1 MKTQPYCRFVVL
13 FFLLLLVR
21 NALMAENAPTPFSY
35 KEHWEI
41 VAQFNKD
48 ARPESAL
55 KEVEVLLKQAESEK
69 NTLQFIKASVEAM
82 VCTLKIEP
90 DKAPQ
95 QISNFEALIGKT
107 PDASNKALLQS
118 MTAELYLMYY
128 KNNAYYINKRTEVFG
143 PNTGNLEL
151 WTKNTF
157 SDTIQ
162 SLLTSSLKPSEKLQ
176 ETVIGPYRVLLENGP
191 NKRIQPTLYE
201 FLAKRTIDLLM
212 DLKNVK
218 QESDFDA
225 SPEFLFLPANL
236 FTSAEVDSTT
246 GSTIDRE
253 IIRTYQ
259 QWLRFRLNGTQ
270 PIVLLRTDFS
280 RIETF
285 EELLEGRNQYQSDVD
300 NGLNSSEA
308 AYLQALE
315 TLASKFDKTAE
326 VLSVIAA
333 EATFY
338 KDKHDANDSI
348 RKYFLRKAY
357 ERCADGIARFPRS
370 SEVKV
375 LKNLQ
380 DQIRQKRMYL
390 SNNQVVKPH
399 TTLEVMLH
407 ASNIEKVELKIYKVN
422 TSAIDYYRNISN
434 EWKSVSPVSALLEKR
449 WIKLNQDSDF
459 NLLKTVIPIKTR
471 GYGIY
476 EFTLGTNENPNDL
489 LLGRFVVS
497 DMAYMAQNATKTAFY
512 VVDRVSGK
520 PVSNVR
526 INAFTTKWKQT
537 KKELVP
543 LFQEGRT
550 DQNGLLE
557 FLPPK
562 NTYNNAVL
570 FFEKGADKYLSS
582 IHQMFRYNYGQ
593 NEYKGM
599 NLKMFT
605 DRSLYRPGQRVYF
618 KGIAYFFSTDRQE
631 VAVNETIEVK
641 LLDANRKQVAIKT
654 MQTNEFGSFA
664 DSFVLPEDGLNGT
677 FTLMANNSYT
687 SFWVEAYKRPTF
699 EVTLERPKMEL
710 RFGQTVRM
718 QGKVM
723 AYAGFPVSKATVEY
737 KVMRQSHFRM
747 LGQRTQTVVSN
758 GTAQTSAE
766 GTFDISFLAKR
777 DNELIGEQYYTYYIS
792 ASVTDQKGE
801 TQQGSNDISVG
812 DRTLFISSKF
822 SDLQLLDRTKEVAM
836 DVQLTTLN
844 NASVD
849 GCIGYELFRTEQSN
863 EYLDQNEDEVLQEG
877 RSTLV
882 RSGSFQTKEGK
893 LKLDVSTETPGL
905 YRIGFYALDS
915 QHDKVR
921 LSNSFV
927 LYDPK
932 AKRPPVKIRT
942 WLMAPKTV
950 CSVGENAIIKF
961 GSSSKDVH
969 VLCQVMMVDSVLESR
984 WLTVSNEIR
993 TLEMPFKSSYGDR
1006 VDVLFT
1012 FVKDE
1017 KLFNSWISLV
1027 RKQEKRTLNP
1037 KLTVFRDKLQP
1048 GEKAEWTVQIPETL
1062 DKKRQAE
1069 LMVGM
1074 YDASLDAIHP
1084 HSWHFEP
1091 IIPTYIAVAPLTSTI
1106 DQRFDRSFQEKLP
1119 DYSSNAKS
1127 YCKVDW
1133 MGLEFSNLNTI
1144 RGMNVSVARVQG
1156 TSLMALEDHKGVI
1169 EEKPIMTGRVGGLLQ
1184 EVVVTQKLKQEN
1196 PMVSIRE
1203 NFTET
1208 AFFYP
1213 QLRTDEQGNV
1223 RFSFTAPESLTRWN
1237 VKMLAHSKDL
1247 YYGRADTS
1255 MVTQKDLMV
1264 QLNLPRFVRRS
1275 DQLVL
1280 RASVVNLTDDVQR
1293 TNVRLE
1299 LINPENFGAIA
1310 FKDSLIRTVELAARE
1325 TKFVEWT
1332 LTEFAPY
1339 ELVVCKV
1346 VASSE
1351 SFSDGEQRYLP
1362 VLPDQV
1368 LITESL
1374 PMTVRANQSKTFTMD
1389 NLLQHGA
1396 QVNSQSM
1403 TVEFSPNPTWYAVQA
1418 LPSLSVPENPNA
1430 FDYFTAYYV
1439 NSLATNIAN
1448 SNPKL
1453 AAVFDEWRLSG
1464 NKDALRSNLEKNKE
1478 LKSMLLEETPWVMAA
1493 QDESQQKKQIA
1504 LLFDLNQQNQQN
1516 TQYWDKLLKLQ
1527 MTSGGFA
1534 WFEGLPENRYLTQYI
1549 LLNNA
1554 RLNALLKQDAQPV
1567 DKALLKAIS
1576 FIDNELAYDFDKL
1589 KRANPSYKDGMN
1601 IGDMQWF
1608 YLHVRSEYPQVPIP
1622 DFAQEAVAY
1631 YTTQAQTYWQE
1642 ASLYGKAATAL
1653 IASRNKNQKL
1663 ADEILTS
1670 LKENA
1675 VKSDEMGMYWAR
1687 NKPGYFWNQ
1696 RPVMVQ
1702 TMLLEAFAE
1711 LGKNPADLDEMK
1723 MWLLRQKQ
1731 TQRWDSPLSTVDAI
1745 YALLHYGSD
1754 WIASQNA
1761 ASIQLGSKSIQ
1772 AEQKEAGTGYFK
1784 QTIAGKDVVPSMG
1797 RASVTLKGTAGFGW
1811 GALYWQYY
1819 QNQSEVKQ
1827 SGNAL
1832 TVSKKLFVEQVLPS
1846 GKALIP
1852 INQVVLKKGDKVV
1865 TRLMVTV
1872 DRDLEYV
1879 ALKDLRA
1886 ACLEPVVQRS
1896 GCVWREG
1903 VTYYQ
1908 TIKDASTQFFFST
1921 LPKGSYVFEYET
1933 WVNNAGVFTSGITT
1947 LQCQYAPEFSAHS
1960 SGETIVVSEK

>member
-1 MKTQPYCRFVVL
+1 
-13 FFLLLLVR
+13 
-21 NALMAENAPTPFSY
+21 
-35 KEHWEI
+35 
-41 VAQFNKD
+41 
-48 ARPESAL
+48 
-55 KEVEVLLKQAESEK
+55 
-69 NTLQFIKASVEAM
+69 
-82 VCTLKIEP
+82 
-90 DKAPQ
+90 
-95 QISNFEALIGKT
+95 
-107 PDASNKALLQS
+107 
-118 MTAELYLMYY
+118 
-128 KNNAYYINKRTEVFG
+128 
-143 PNTGNLEL
+143 
-151 WTKNTF
+151 
-157 SDTIQ
+157 
-162 SLLTSSLKPSEKLQ
+162 
-176 ETVIGPYRVLLENGP
+176 
-191 NKRIQPTLYE
+191 
-201 FLAKRTIDLLM
+201 
-212 DLKNVK
+212 
-218 QESDFDA
+218 
-225 SPEFLFLPANL
+225 
-236 FTSAEVDSTT
+236 
-246 GSTIDRE
+246 
-253 IIRTYQ
+253 
-259 QWLRFRLNGTQ
+259 
-270 PIVLLRTDFS
+270 
-280 RIETF
+280 
-285 EELLEGRNQYQSDVD
+285 
-300 NGLNSSEA
+300 
-308 AYLQALE
+308 
-315 TLASKFDKTAE
+315 
-326 VLSVIAA
+326 
-333 EATFY
+333 
-338 KDKHDANDSI
+338 
-348 RKYFLRKAY
+348 
-357 ERCADGIARFPRS
+357 
-370 SEVKV
+370 
-375 LKNLQ
+375 
-380 DQIRQKRMYL
+380 
-390 SNNQVVKPH
+390 
-399 TTLEVMLH
+399 
-407 ASNIEKVELKIYKVN
+407 
-422 TSAIDYYRNISN
+422 
-434 EWKSVSPVSALLEKR
+434 
-449 WIKLNQDSDF
+449 
-459 NLLKTVIPIKTR
+459 
-471 GYGIY
+471 
-476 EFTLGTNENPNDL
+476 
-489 LLGRFVVS
+489 
-497 DMAYMAQNATKTAFY
+497 
-512 VVDRVSGK
+512 
-520 PVSNVR
+520 
-526 INAFTTKWKQT
+526 
-537 KKELVP
+537 
-543 LFQEGRT
+543 
-550 DQNGLLE
+550 
-557 FLPPK
+557 
-562 NTYNNAVL
+562 
-570 FFEKGADKYLSS
+570 
-582 IHQMFRYNYGQ
+582 
-593 NEYKGM
+593 
-599 NLKMFT
+599 
-605 DRSLYRPGQRVYF
+605 
-618 KGIAYFFSTDRQE
+618 
-631 VAVNETIEVK
+631 
-641 LLDANRKQVAIKT
+641 
-654 MQTNEFGSFA
+654 
-664 DSFVLPEDGLNGT
+664 
-677 FTLMANNSYT
+677 
-687 SFWVEAYKRPTF
+687 
-699 EVTLERPKMEL
+699 
-710 RFGQTVRM
+710 
-718 QGKVM
+718 
-723 AYAGFPVSKATVEY
+723 
-737 KVMRQSHFRM
+737 
-747 LGQRTQTVVSN
+747 
-758 GTAQTSAE
+758 
-766 GTFDISFLAKR
+766 
-777 DNELIGEQYYTYYIS
+777 
-792 ASVTDQKGE
+792 
-801 TQQGSNDISVG
+801 
-812 DRTLFISSKF
+812 
-822 SDLQLLDRTKEVAM
+822 
-836 DVQLTTLN
+836 
-844 NASVD
+844 
-849 GCIGYELFRTEQSN
+849 
-863 EYLDQNEDEVLQEG
+863 
-877 RSTLV
+877 
-882 RSGSFQTKEGK
+882 
-893 LKLDVSTETPGL
+893 
-905 YRIGFYALDS
+905 
-915 QHDKVR
+915 
-921 LSNSFV
+921 
-927 LYDPK
+927 
-932 AKRPPVKIRT
+932 
-942 WLMAPKTV
+942 
-950 CSVGENAIIKF
+950 
-961 GSSSKDVH
+961 
-969 VLCQVMMVDSVLESR
+969 
-984 WLTVSNEIR
+984 
-993 TLEMPFKSSYGDR
+993 
-1006 VDVLFT
+1006 
-1012 FVKDE
+1012 
-1017 KLFNSWISLV
+1017 
-1027 RKQEKRTLNP
+1027 
-1037 KLTVFRDKLQP
+1037 
-1048 GEKAEWTVQIPETL
+1048 
-1062 DKKRQAE
+1062 
-1069 LMVGM
+1069 
-1074 YDASLDAIHP
+1074 
-1084 HSWHFEP
+1084 
-1091 IIPTYIAVAPLTSTI
+1091 
-1106 DQRFDRSFQEKLP
+1106 
-1119 DYSSNAKS
+1119 
-1127 YCKVDW
+1127 
-1133 MGLEFSNLNTI
+1133 
-1144 RGMNVSVARVQG
+1144 
-1156 TSLMALEDHKGVI
+1156 MALEDHKGVI

-1464 NKDALRSNLEKNKE
+1464 NKDALRSNLEKNEE